1 MVKKLLRHEFI
12 YYFRTFSLFL
22 PMVLIIALVTRIFK
36 AMGNERY
43 VQIVQGSSE
52 VLLTLGCVAL
62 LVMSVAVG
70 VIRFYKNMYSA
81 EGYLTLTL
89 PVTHTAHIF
98 VKLLAAIIC
107 QVGCAATVFVASI
120 ISKTG
125 EELSYMWSELDFTI
139 SRNAMSDMIFVVEI
153 IALILTVAISNML
166 MYYTCITIGQ
176 TAKKNRILM
185 SVGAYFLIYIISQV
199 VATIAIIVISVLST
213 AGALDGI
220 AIFFSR
226 YPELTIQLFL
236 LAFILM
242 YVVISAIFW
251 RITQSIMTKKL
262 NLE

>member
-22 PMVLIIALVTRIFK
+22 PMVLVIALVTRMFK
-36 AMGNERY
+36 AMGDERY

-62 LVMSVAVG
+62 LVMSAAVG

-89 PVTHTAHIF
+89 PVTHSAHIF
-98 VKLLAAIIC
+98 VKLLTAITC
-107 QVGCAATVFVASI
+107 QVTCAATVFVASI
-120 ISKTG
+120 IAG
-125 EELSYMWSELDFTI
+125 
-139 SRNAMSDMIFVVEI
+139 AGSDIGDTTHYYGNVIDTTSFIIYIVEI
-153 IALILTVAISNML
+153 IALVLSYAVANML

-185 SVGAYFLIYIISQV
+185 SVGAYFLIYIIGQV
-199 VATIAIIVISVLST
+199 IATFAIIVISVLST
-213 AGALDGI
+213 TGALDGI
-220 AIFFSR
+220 GIL
-226 YPELTIQLFL
+226 YYQNPDLTIQLFL

>member
-22 PMVLIIALVTRIFK
+22 PMVLVIALVTRMFK
-36 AMGNERY
+36 AMGGSTY
-43 VQIVQGSSE
+43 VEIVKVSSE
-52 VLLTLGCVAL
+52 LLLSLGCVAL

-98 VKLLAAIIC
+98 VKLLTAITC
-107 QVGCAATVFVASI
+107 QVTCAATVFVASI
-120 ISKTG
+120 IAGAGSDIWDSIRYYG
-125 EELSYMWSELDFTI
+125 
-139 SRNAMSDMIFVVEI
+139 NAIDTTSFIIYTVEI
-153 IALILTVAISNML
+153 IALVLSYAVSNML

-220 AIFFSR
+220 AIFFAR
-226 YPELTIQLFL
+226 YPDLTIQLFL
-236 LAFILM
+236 LAFIVM